1 MEQWRQLPKA
11 EVHRDVLFTGQEIS
25 GMSEGK
31 NLLSEHSKL
40 RGMEGLEWELE
51 LDWLWPGKIRFWSL
65 GLGLS
70 HWEREKNVKN
80 GNEKNSLKLRP
91 VEASLIFLG

>member
-1 MEQWRQLPKA
+1 M
-11 EVHRDVLFTGQEIS
+11 HRDVLFTGQEIS

-51 LDWLWPGKIRFWSL
+51 LDWLWPGKMGFWSL
-65 GLGLS
+65 RLGLS
-70 HWEREKNVKN
+70 HWE
-80 GNEKNSLKLRP
+80 
-91 VEASLIFLG
+91 